1 MCHIGLAHQV
11 RNPVAEEGD
20 DDKENGGGKRGD
32 APCRGKKPA
41 FGGLHVAAR
50 LLGFGRETEIA
61 RLHTHRQQRER
72 QRDQGVDIRDDAIG
86 LLPENTGIVRREQIA
101 QEPYGNGT
109 DTVDGSLFCKFFEHG
124 HSL

>member
-11 RNPVAEEGD
+11 RNPVAKKGD
-20 DDKENGGGKRGD
+20 DDKENGRGKRGD
-32 APCRGKKPA
+32 APCRGEKPA
-41 FGGLHVAAR
+41 FGGLHITAR
-50 LLGFGRETEIA
+50 LLGLGRKAEVA
-61 RLHTHRQQRER
+61 RLHAHRQQRKR
-72 QRDQGVDIRDDAIG
+72 QRNEGIDVRDDAIG
-86 LLPENTGIVRREQIA
+86 LLPENAGIVRREQIA